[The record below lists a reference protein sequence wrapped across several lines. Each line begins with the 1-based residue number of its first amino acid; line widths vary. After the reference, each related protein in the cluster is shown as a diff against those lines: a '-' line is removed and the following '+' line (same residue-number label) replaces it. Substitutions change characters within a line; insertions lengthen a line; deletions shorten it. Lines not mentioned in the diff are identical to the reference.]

1 MSNAWIGS
9 WLFVIGSSLFTGNA
23 SIDAFGTYSFRAVV
37 RLLACLL
44 FTVGCFLLM
53 PQAQREWLKYKE

>member
-9 WLFVIGSSLFTGNA
+9 WLFVIGSFLFTGGA
-23 SIDAFGTYSFRAVV
+23 SIDAFETWSFRAVV

-44 FTVGCFLLM
+44 FTVSCFLLM
-53 PQAQREWLKYKE
+53 PQVQRE

>member
-1 MSNAWIGS
+1 MRNDWIGN
-9 WLFVIGSSLFTGNA
+9 WLFVFGSVIFTFDA
-23 SIDAFGTYSFRAVV
+23 SIDLLEVCTVRASL

-53 PQAQREWLKYKE
+53 PREQEGDRSANL

>member
-9 WLFVIGSSLFTGNA
+9 WLFVIGSFLFTGDA
-23 SIDAFGTYSFRAVV
+23 SIDAFETCSFRAVV

-53 PQAQREWLKYKE
+53 PQAQQE

>member
-9 WLFVIGSSLFTGNA
+9 WLFVIGSFLFTGDA
-23 SIDAFGTYSFRAVV
+23 SIDAFETCSFRAVV

-44 FTVGCFLLM
+44 FTPLDVSS
-53 PQAQREWLKYKE
+53 